1 MALVIPPGFAECAIE
16 FKHNSDPQPWYVTFG
31 VDTSSFEDGF
41 PIMANAI
48 GARWM
53 TTIGIFLS
61 HDVRNTGVRL
71 TIGQDGPDNLTIFVP
86 REDPGPAVQDM
97 LPQNCALLV
106 QKQTATPGR
115 KGKGR
120 FYIPGVLQ
128 ENKVNAVGGLDGTFL
143 SDMQAQL
150 TAFLDVMNTGDGD
163 FGGPIPLVLLHNNYG
178 AATPLPS
185 SILALVGQST
195 IATQRRR
202 LRS

>member
-1 MALVIPPGFAECAIE
+1 MARVIPPGTAECAIQ
-16 FKHNSDPQPWYVTFG
+16 FKHNSDPDPWYITFG
-31 VDTSSFEDGF
+31 VDVSEYGGAF
-41 PIMANAI
+41 PVMAGSIA
-48 GARWM
+48 GRWM
-53 TTIGIFLS
+53 DTVGIFLS
-61 HDVRNTGVRL
+61 HDVRLSGVRL

-86 REDPGPAVQDM
+86 RELQGPANYDM

-120 FYIPGVLQ
+120 MYIPGILQ
-128 ENKVNAVGGLDGTFL
+128 EAKVNAVGGIDNTFL
-143 SDMQAQL
+143 EDVQTQL
-150 TAFLDVMNTGDGD
+150 DAFANLMNVGDVAVD
-163 FGGPIPLVLLHNNYG
+163 PIPLLLLHNDYG
-178 AATPLPS
+178 SATPLPS

>member
-1 MALVIPPGFAECAIE
+1 MALVIPPGFAEAAIE

-31 VDTSSFEDGF
+31 VSTSEYTDGY
-41 PIMANAI
+41 PVMANDIAS
-48 GARWM
+48 RWYA
-53 TTIGIFLS
+53 TVGLFLS
-61 HDVRNTGVRL
+61 HDVRITGCRL
-71 TIGQDGPDNLTIFVP
+71 TIGQDGTDNLTIFVP
-86 REDPGPAVQDM
+86 TELQGPAVQDM

-120 FYIPGVLQ
+120 FYVPGVLQ
-128 ENKVNAVGGLDGTFL
+128 ESKVNAVGGVDGSFL
-143 SDMQAQL
+143 SDVQVQL
-150 TAFLDVMNTGDGD
+150 NSFLNDMSEPDGP
-163 FGGPIPLVLLHNNYG
+163 FGAIPLYLLHNNYG

-185 SILALVGQST
+185 TILGLVGQST